1 MSKQETKTSENLV
14 GSADK
19 TLTMPTLDATV
30 GAVIGTATVD
40 PKSVP
45 AEETPKATKKKVE
58 GKPTDEKVA
67 VFSTGNKFW
76 YGVGRLANGY
86 NIISKAEA
94 DQWLTDS
101 EVRLASPEEV
111 KANVAYEG
119 VIEE

>member
-1 MSKQETKTSENLV
+1 MSKETTKTSENLV

-30 GAVIGTATVD
+30 GEIIGTSTVD
-40 PKSVP
+40 PKSEVT
-45 AEETPKATKKKVE
+45 EETPKPTKKKVE
-58 GKPTDEKVA
+58 GQKTDEKVA

-94 DQWLTDS
+94 DQWLTDP

-111 KANVAYEG
+111 KANLAYEG
-119 VIEE
+119 DNE